1 MQIQEHVKLST
12 AAAVVALPVLKKDVW
27 IPVAASVLID
37 VDHYLWHAVTHRT
50 LSLRAAVRYFGQA
63 DPPQRAEAR
72 LLHHPLVLGTL
83 LFLGVRM
90 RSRPLL
96 LILAGLLF
104 HVSLDVIHATQMR
117 GLKRSL
123 SQQAGFS
130 CPACGKYD
138 EALQLHTLHFARNV
152 FDRYNPRHFVVLCA
166 DCHEKAHTSR
176 GVGLPRPR
184 IHLHPGKQF
193 TGAGQAQM

>member
-27 IPVAASVLID
+27 IPLSASVLID

-63 DPPQRAEAR
+63 NPPQRAEAR

-83 LFLGVRM
+83 LFVGVRM
-90 RSRPLL
+90 RSRLLL

-104 HVSLDVIHATQMR
+104 HVSLDVIHGSQMHK
-117 GLKRSL
+117 LKRSL
-123 SQQAGFS
+123 SEQAGFT
-130 CPACGKYD
+130 CPECGKYD
-138 EALQLHTLHFARNV
+138 AALQLHTVHFARNV
-152 FDRYNPRHFVVLCA
+152 FDRYNPQHFVVLCA
-166 DCHEKAHTSR
+166 ACHERAHSGNR
-176 GVGLPRPR
+176 GQV
-184 IHLHPGKQF
+184 IEFDKV
-193 TGAGQAQM
+193 AQR